1 MSGIVLGIVV
11 LVVVVVV
18 LVAAAGAAGSGSGF
32 ERIARCRSGHL
43 FTSTVVPDA
52 SIKAIRLGRMRF
64 QRCPVGD
71 HWTLVGWVDP
81 GSLSPAELAEARSHH
96 DSRLP

>member
-1 MSGIVLGIVV
+1 MHGILLGGLILIVV
-11 LVVVVVV
+11 IVVV
-18 LVAAAGAAGSGSGF
+18 LAGLRSEAGF

-43 FTSTVVPDA
+43 FTSTVVPGA
-52 SIKAIRLGRMRF
+52 SIKAIRLGRVRF
-64 QRCPVGD
+64 QRCPVGN

-81 GSLSPAELAEARSHH
+81 STLTPDELAAARSRH